1 MIDREKVIR
10 HIVAEISIAKTCK
23 KDFASVDINMLSDAL
38 VLLKEQQQQIWELED
53 QVEYL
58 TDKQKKK
65 FLVDSDGKITPLP
78 DVVLCTD
85 CIHRGKAE
93 KCVLAAISEEKN
105 FPLFMLDNRG
115 EWFCADGR
123 RLEES

>member
-1 MIDREKVIR
+1 MGLSIDRENVIKELEERIKVAEECMGNPMFTPDAIR
-10 HIVAEISIAKTCK
+10 TIVA
-23 KDFASVDINMLSDAL
+23 
-38 VLLKEQQQQIWELED
+38 LLKEQQQQIWELED

-58 TDKQKKK
+58 TDKQKERK

-78 DVVLCTD
+78 DVVRCKD
-85 CIHRGKAE
+85 CIHRGNAE

-115 EWFCADGR
+115 EWFCADGKQK
-123 RLEES
+123 